1 MNNRSI
7 TCINLHKFIA
17 YLQYIFFK
25 KLGLCT
31 NYISICFQGKIQNNF
46 NSKHFENYA
55 VPAAITIKIWELR
68 YAISRMFANL
78 WLFENS
84 VNSQDM
90 IKDFIEQHQWN
101 IQLFFVKHLHINR
114 DWFQY
119 SKIDAFQ
126 IWNNDL
132 FDVLH

>member
-1 MNNRSI
+1 
-7 TCINLHKFIA
+7 
-17 YLQYIFFK
+17 
-25 KLGLCT
+25 
-31 NYISICFQGKIQNNF
+31 
-46 NSKHFENYA
+46 
-55 VPAAITIKIWELR
+55 
-68 YAISRMFANL
+68 MFANL

-101 IQLFFVKHLHINR
+101 IQFFFVKHLHINR